1 VHPHDVG
8 LELIG
13 DTGRVGIGAQHVAT
27 ADIDLVGEH
36 EGDRLAGDRCVKWPV
51 EGVDPGDRAAF
62 ARWQRPDGVADVD
75 RTADDLPGKPAEVE
89 VGAVDPDVPH
99 FSEAL

>member
-1 VHPHDVG
+1 MHLADLGADVIKIEDPG
-8 LELIG
+8 GG
-13 DTGRVGIGAQHVAT
+13 DYARTA